1 MQKRHYLLLG
11 GLAGAFLGARA
22 VVRHKRFYS
31 LAGKN
36 VLVTGGSRGL
46 GLVLARQLVRRG
58 ARVAI
63 CARNLDDLERAR
75 QDLAA
80 RGGTVISVQ
89 CDLTDQNQVDLMVCS
104 VRKTLGPIDVLIN
117 NAGTIVVGPI
127 QTMDAQDFDT
137 AMCTHFYGPMYT
149 TLAVLSDMRETGGG
163 RIVNISSIGGL
174 VSVPHLTPYVA
185 SKFALTGFSQGM
197 RTELLRENIF
207 VTTVYP
213 GLMRT
218 GSPRNV
224 TVKGNHKLEYA
235 LFKMMDS
242 LPVSAMSAE
251 RAARQIINAMMHGQ
265 SNVVLSIQAK
275 AAAKIN
281 ALFPGLTNDAHGF
294 LNMILP
300 KAKDGDRRAMR
311 GHEAESLLSKSPLT
325 MLTDWAAARNNEH

>member
-11 GLAGAFLGARA
+11 GLAGAFFGARTL
-22 VVRHKRFYS
+22 VRNKRFYNLS
-31 LAGKN
+31 GKN

-46 GLVLARQLVRRG
+46 GLILARQLVDKG

-63 CARNLDDLERAR
+63 CARNLEDLERAR
-75 QDLAA
+75 QDLAS

-104 VRKTLGPIDVLIN
+104 VRKALGPIDVLIN
-117 NAGTIVVGPI
+117 NAGTIMVGPL
-127 QTMDAQDFDT
+127 QTMDTQDFDT

-149 TLAVLSDMRETGGG
+149 TMAVLPDMREAGSG

-174 VSVPHLTPYVA
+174 VSVPHLAPYVA
-185 SKFALTGFSQGM
+185 SKFALTGFSQAM

-207 VTTVYP
+207 VTSVYP

-235 LFKMMDS
+235 LFKLLDS
-242 LPVSAMSAE
+242 VPLSAMSAN
-251 RAARQIINAMMHGQ
+251 RAAAQIISAMMHGQ
-265 SNVVLSIQAK
+265 ANVILSTQAK
-275 AAAKIN
+275 AVAKIN
-281 ALFPGLTNDAHGF
+281 AVFPSLLNDSHGL

-300 KAKDGDRRAMR
+300 KGKPGDRRALK

-325 MLTDWAAARNNEH
+325 ILTDLAAARNNER